1 MIIME
6 YRNTLQIMS
15 SVLETAQS
23 NGIEGVR
30 VTELIQKSNLSHK
43 RLKSHMSKLLGRGLI
58 NEIVVKKHQVFVLTE
73 KGMLYLE
80 EYKKFDDMA
89 KSFGLEL

>member
-1 MIIME
+1 M
-6 YRNTLQIMS
+6 N
-15 SVLETAQS
+15 
-23 NGIEGVR
+23 
-30 VTELIQKSNLSHK
+30 
-43 RLKSHMSKLLGRGLI
+43 KLLGSGLI

-89 KSFGLEL
+89 RSFGLEL

>member
-15 SVLETAQS
+15 SVLETAKS
-23 NGIEGVR
+23 NGQEGVR
-30 VTELIQKSNLSHK
+30 VTELLQKSNLSHN
-43 RLKSHMSKLLGRGLI
+43 RLKLHMSKLLGSGLI

-89 KSFGLEL
+89 RSFGLEL